1 MDAKSKRELVLHLN
15 RRLQETIY
23 PNWQQSICKRGAI
36 TNNLIKQ
43 EIITAYTNSEDLDIN
58 QQYLPVFLELYYP
71 LAEVLFRI
79 DELAFQSAKRIV
91 GDLLAEVKEY
101 ENC

>member
-1 MDAKSKRELVLHLN
+1 MEAKIKRELILHLN
-15 RRLQETIY
+15 RRLQERIY
-23 PNWQQSICKRGAI
+23 PDWQQSVCKRGAI

-43 EIITAYTNSEDLDIN
+43 EIITAYTNCGDSDIN
-58 QQYLPVFLELYYP
+58 REYLPVFLELYYP

-91 GDLLAEVKEY
+91 ADLLAEVKDYGEK
-101 ENC
+101 